1 MKSIPMRLFEG
12 ALKETRA
19 SVTEEMEQEYREL
32 AETLKSESP
41 RGRKRIGFAVAGA
54 RPHPEVIAAD

>member
-1 MKSIPMRLFEG
+1 MRMFEE

-19 SVTEEMEQEYREL
+19 SVTEDMEREYREL

-41 RGRKRIGFAVAGA
+41 RGRRKQIGFAVDGGTPP
-54 RPHPEVIAAD
+54 RHEVMAAD